1 MKSSSTA
8 PAKATAPAAAAA
20 IIAILGASA
29 GAAVSHAAEANNAS
43 PAGIMNLEPFADATG
58 AIATFN
64 ANGRIDTRSTFFQS
78 LGTNRRSCATCH
90 VADQAFSIAPPQIRE
105 RFRTSHGRDPLFASV
120 DGANCS
126 NATPADR
133 AGHSLLLEYGLIR
146 IANLVPA
153 NAQFTLTVVHDPYG
167 CALVVDPASG
177 QLKASVY
184 RRPLPTTNLRFLSA
198 IMFDGRETAL
208 PLTSTQTFTANLQA
222 DLTHQAQSAIT
233 IHFQADRTPTTAQL
247 AGIVNFE
254 LGLSTAQIW
263 DRSAGVLG
271 SGGAAGGPRNLG
283 SQIYYPG
290 INDVLGADPT
300 GAPFN
305 ASGMS
310 MFTAWSTAAYSGEAE
325 PDGPA
330 VAFGDR
336 SAPGPIERAAARRD
350 IAAGETLFNTA
361 PLTISGVRGLN
372 DNAALGKPASF
383 AGNCTTCH
391 DAPNVGDHSLPLPL
405 DIGLGHSVQPG
416 FENDPNIAAGLAE
429 LDEPNLPVFL
439 VNGCPSPFSAGQP
452 VSFYTTDPGKGLITG
467 LCSDL
472 NRVKGPVLRGLAAR
486 APYFHN
492 GAAASLLQAVNF
504 YNQRFSMNLTDEQK
518 RQLVAFLNSL

>member
-1 MKSSSTA
+1 MNSSSRT
-8 PAKATAPAAAAA
+8 AA
-20 IIAILGASA
+20 IIAMLGASA
-29 GAAVSHAAEANNAS
+29 GAIVPLGAHAAATS
-43 PAGIMNLEPFADATG
+43 PPAIMNLEPFADPTG

-78 LGTNRRSCATCH
+78 LGTNGRSCATCH
-90 VADQAFSIAPPQIRE
+90 VADQAFSIAPPQVRV
-105 RFRTSHGRDPLFASV
+105 RFGTSHGRDPLFASV
-120 DGANCS
+120 DGANCP
-126 NATPADR
+126 NAAPADP
-133 AGHSLLLEYGLIR
+133 AGHSLLLQYGLIR

-167 CALVVDPASG
+167 CALMVDPASG

-198 IMFDGRETAL
+198 VMFDGRETVL
-208 PLTSTQTFTANLQA
+208 PLTSMQTFSANLQA

-233 IHFQADRTPTTAQL
+233 IHFQADQTPTPQQL
-247 AGIVNFE
+247 SDIVNFE

-263 DRSAGVLG
+263 DRSAGLLG
-271 SGGAAGGPRNLG
+271 SRGAAGGPRNLAA
-283 SQIYYPG
+283 QVYYPG
-290 INDVLGADPT
+290 INDALGADPT

-305 ASGMS
+305 SSSMS
-310 MFTAWSTAAYSGEAE
+310 MFTAWATAAYSGDAQT
-325 PDGPA
+325 DGGD
-330 VAFGDR
+330 VASDGDVALDGR
-336 SAPGPIERAAARRD
+336 GAPGSLERAAARLD
-350 IAAGETLFNTA
+350 IAAGETLFNTLPIA
-361 PLTISGVRGLN
+361 ISGVRGLN

-383 AGNCTTCH
+383 TGHCTTCH

-429 LDEPNLPVFL
+429 LDEPNLPVFQ
-439 VNGCPSPFSAGQP
+439 VSGCPSPFSAGQP

-472 NRVKGPVLRGLAAR
+472 NRIKGPVLRGLAAR

>member
-1 MKSSSTA
+1 MKCIST
-8 PAKATAPAAAAA
+8 AAA

-29 GAAVSHAAEANNAS
+29 GAVVPLRADADTALPAA
-43 PAGIMNLEPFADATG
+43 ILNLEPFADSTG
-58 AIATFN
+58 AVATFN

-78 LGTNRRSCATCH
+78 LGTNGRSCATCH

-105 RFRTSHGRDPLFASV
+105 RFKASHGRDPLFAAV

-167 CALVVDPASG
+167 CALVVDPTSG

-184 RRPLPTTNLRFLSA
+184 RRPLPTTNLRFLSV
-198 IMFDGRETAL
+198 IMFDGRETGL
-208 PLTSTQTFTANLQA
+208 PLTSVQTFTANLQA
-222 DLTHQAQSAIT
+222 DLTHQAQTAIS
-233 IHFQADRTPTTAQL
+233 IHFQADRTPTAAQL
-247 AGIVNFE
+247 TDIVDFE

-263 DRSAGVLG
+263 DRSAGMLG
-271 SGGAAGGPRNLG
+271 SGGAAGGPRNLAD
-283 SQIYYPG
+283 QIYYPG

-300 GAPFN
+300 GTPFN
-305 ASGMS
+305 SSGMS
-310 MFTAWSTAAYSGEAE
+310 MFTAWSTAAYSS
-325 PDGPA
+325 DPA
-330 VAFGDR
+330 SEGHAVGFDDR
-336 SAPGPIERAAARRD
+336 STPGQIERAAARRD
-350 IAAGETLFNTA
+350 VAAGETLFNTF
-361 PLTISGVRGLN
+361 PITISGVRGLN

-383 AGNCTTCH
+383 QGNCTTCH

-416 FENDPNIAAGLAE
+416 FESDPKIAAGLAE

-439 VNGCPSPFSAGQP
+439 VSGCPSPFSAGQP

-472 NRVKGPVLRGLAAR
+472 NRVKGPILRGLAAR
-486 APYFHN
+486 APFFHN
-492 GAAASLLQAVNF
+492 GAAASLSQAVNF

>member
-1 MKSSSTA
+1 MNSSST
-8 PAKATAPAAAAA
+8 AAA

-29 GAAVSHAAEANNAS
+29 GAVVPLGADADTAS
-43 PAGIMNLEPFADATG
+43 PTTIRNLQPFADPTG

-78 LGTNRRSCATCH
+78 LGTNGRSCATCH

-146 IANLVPA
+146 IANLVPV

-177 QLKASVY
+177 LLKASVY

-198 IMFDGRETAL
+198 IMFDGRETVQ
-208 PLTSTQTFTANLQA
+208 PLTSVPTFAANLQA

-233 IHFQADRTPTTAQL
+233 IHFQADRTPTTEQL
-247 AGIVNFE
+247 TDIVDFE
-254 LGLSTAQIW
+254 LGLSTAQTW
-263 DRSAGVLG
+263 DRSAGMLDL
-271 SGGAAGGPRNLG
+271 GGAAGGPQNLAN
-283 SQIYYPG
+283 QIYHPG

-305 ASGMS
+305 SSGMS
-310 MFTAWSTAAYSGEAE
+310 MFAAWSSADYSSDVESGG
-325 PDGPA
+325 GPA
-330 VAFGDR
+330 VALDDR
-336 SAPGPIERAAARRD
+336 SPAGPFERAAARRD
-350 IAAGETLFNTA
+350 IAAGETLFNTF
-361 PLTISGVRGLN
+361 PITISGVRGLN

-383 AGNCTTCH
+383 TGNCTTCH
-391 DAPNVGDHSLPLPL
+391 DTPNVGDHSLPLPL

-439 VNGCPSPFSAGQP
+439 VSGCPSPFGAGQP

-472 NRVKGPVLRGLAAR
+472 NRVKGPILRGLAAR

>member
-1 MKSSSTA
+1 MESSSR
-8 PAKATAPAAAAA
+8 AAV
-20 IIAILGASA
+20 IIAILGAST
-29 GAAVSHAAEANNAS
+29 GAVVPPVAHADAAS
-43 PAGIMNLEPFADATG
+43 SAAIMNLEPFADPSG

-64 ANGRIDTRSTFFQS
+64 TNGRIDTRSTFFQS
-78 LGTNRRSCATCH
+78 LGTNGRSCATCH
-90 VADQAFSIAPPQIRE
+90 VADQAFSITPPRVRA
-105 RFRTSHGRDPLFASV
+105 RFGTSHGRDPLFASV

-126 NATPADR
+126 NAAAGDP

-146 IANLVPA
+146 VVRAVPA
-153 NAQFTLTVVHDPYG
+153 DAQFTLTVVQDPYG
-167 CALVVDPASG
+167 CALAVDPASG
-177 QLKASVY
+177 QLMASVY

-198 IMFDGRETAL
+198 VMFDGRETVQ
-208 PLTSTQTFTANLQA
+208 PLTSAQTFTANLQA

-233 IHFQADRTPTTAQL
+233 IHFQADRTPTPEQL
-247 AGIVNFE
+247 SDIVNFE
-254 LGLSTAQIW
+254 LGLSTAQMW
-263 DRSAGVLG
+263 DRSAGMLG
-271 SGGAAGGPRNLG
+271 LGGAAGGPRRLAT
-283 SQIYYPG
+283 QIYYPG
-290 INDVLGADPT
+290 INDVLGADPS

-305 ASGMS
+305 SDGMS
-310 MFTAWSTAAYSGEAE
+310 MFSGWAAAAYSDDGET
-325 PDGPA
+325 DG
-330 VAFGDR
+330 
-336 SAPGPIERAAARRD
+336 RAAARRD

-372 DNAALGKPASF
+372 DNAALGKPVSF
-383 AGNCTTCH
+383 KGSCTTCH
-391 DAPNVGDHSLPLPL
+391 DTPNVGDHSLPLPL

-416 FENDPNIAAGLAE
+416 FETDPNIAAGLAE

-472 NRVKGPVLRGLAAR
+472 NRVKGPILRGLAAR

-504 YNQRFSMNLTDEQK
+504 YNERFSMNLTDEQK

>member
-1 MKSSSTA
+1 MKSSS
-8 PAKATAPAAAAA
+8 AAAT
-20 IIAILGASA
+20 IITILGASA
-29 GAAVSHAAEANNAS
+29 GAVVPLGATADTESSAAIA
-43 PAGIMNLEPFADATG
+43 NLEPFADSTG
-58 AIATFN
+58 AVATFN
-64 ANGRIDTRSTFFQS
+64 THGRIDTRSTFFQS
-78 LGTNRRSCATCH
+78 LGTNGRSCATCH
-90 VADQAFSIAPPQIRE
+90 VAEQAFSIAPPQIRE
-105 RFRTSHGRDPLFASV
+105 RFKASHGRDPLFASV

-126 NATPADR
+126 NATAADR

-198 IMFDGRETAL
+198 IMFDGRETGL
-208 PLTSTQTFTANLQA
+208 PLTSVQTFTANLQA
-222 DLTHQAQSAIT
+222 DLTHQAQTAIS
-233 IHFQADRTPTTAQL
+233 IHFQADRTPTAAQL
-247 AGIVNFE
+247 TDIVDFE

-263 DRSAGVLG
+263 DRSAGMLG
-271 SGGAAGGPRNLG
+271 SGGAAGGPRNLAD
-283 SQIYYPG
+283 QIYYPG

-300 GAPFN
+300 GTPFN
-305 ASGMS
+305 SSGMS
-310 MFTAWSTAAYSGEAE
+310 MFTAWSTAAYSSDPESQGH
-325 PDGPA
+325 A
-330 VAFGDR
+330 VGFDDR
-336 SAPGPIERAAARRD
+336 STPGQIERGAARRD
-350 IAAGETLFNTA
+350 VAAGETLFNTF
-361 PLTISGVRGLN
+361 PITISGVRGLN

-383 AGNCTTCH
+383 QGNCTTCH

-416 FENDPNIAAGLAE
+416 FESDPKIAAGLAE

-439 VNGCPSPFSAGQP
+439 VSGCPSPFSAGQP

-472 NRVKGPVLRGLAAR
+472 NRVKGPILRGLAAR
-486 APYFHN
+486 APFFHN
-492 GAAASLLQAVNF
+492 GAAASLSQAVNF

>member
-8 PAKATAPAAAAA
+8 AA
-20 IIAILGASA
+20 IIAMLGASA
-29 GAAVSHAAEANNAS
+29 GAAVSYGADAS
-43 PAGIMNLEPFADATG
+43 TESPTKIMNLEPFADPTG
-58 AIATFN
+58 AVATFN

-78 LGTNRRSCATCH
+78 LGTNGRSCATCH
-90 VADQAFSIAPPQIRE
+90 VASQAFSITPPQIRE
-105 RFRTSHGRDPLFASV
+105 RFNASHGLDPLFASV
-120 DGANCS
+120 DGANCA
-126 NATPADR
+126 NATAPDP

-146 IANLVPA
+146 VTHLVPA

-167 CALVVDPASG
+167 CALVADPTSG
-177 QLKASVY
+177 QLVASVY

-198 IMFDGRETAL
+198 VMFDGRETVQ
-208 PLTSTQTFTANLQA
+208 PLTTLPTFAANLQT
-222 DLTHQAQSAIT
+222 DLLHQAQSAIT
-233 IHFQADRTPTTAQL
+233 VHFQADRTPTTAQL
-247 AGIVNFE
+247 TDIVDFE
-254 LGLSTAQIW
+254 LGLSTAQLW
-263 DRSAGVLG
+263 DRSAGRLH
-271 SGGAAGGPRNLG
+271 SGGAAGGPRNLAN
-283 SQIYYPG
+283 QIYYPG

-305 ASGMS
+305 SSAMS
-310 MFTAWSTAAYSGEAE
+310 MFTAWLAAGYSSDAE
-325 PDGPA
+325 SDDHA
-330 VAFGDR
+330 VAFDGR
-336 SAPGPIERAAARRD
+336 SVPGPLERAAARRD
-350 IAAGETLFNTA
+350 IAAGEVLFNTA

-383 AGNCTTCH
+383 KGNCTTCH
-391 DAPNVGDHSLPLPL
+391 DTPNVGDHSLPLPV
-405 DIGLGHSVQPG
+405 DIGIGHSVQPG
-416 FENDPNIAAGLAE
+416 FEDDPNIAKGLAE

-472 NRVKGPVLRGLAAR
+472 NRVKGPILRGLAAR

-492 GAAASLLQAVNF
+492 GAAASLPQAVNF